1 MIMGNEATIYK
12 DSRGWE
18 YKVDGGIGGD
28 AYKGRYKKPGTL
40 SWKCMR
46 ALPWRKTR
54 EEAQA
59 DLDLYADAKG
69 WKKQ

>member
-1 MIMGNEATIYK
+1 MITDNEATIYK
-12 DSRGWE
+12 DRRGWE

-46 ALPWRKTR
+46 ALPWRKTQ

-59 DLDLYADAKG
+59 DLDLYAEAKG